1 MPGDTPPFPNPPLV
15 LTVLEVRYPEIAGG
29 LGDDARRDLKKSLR
43 DRLPLMESQSEEQFA
58 MSIGTPVPPSVQRRT
73 FPRFTT
79 RDRTTALL
87 VKQDALVLETTA
99 YGGWEEHFRPL
110 IREVISG
117 LEEVSRPD
125 GVLRVGIRYID
136 EIRVPSI
143 ESAPGDWRGYIDE
156 HLQAAADPNFIP
168 ASLQPSVWQEIV
180 QYQTTVGSTLA
191 IRYGPQEGYAVDPQG
206 STRRKDPS
214 GPGLFFLLDSDSF
227 WLSEEEVPEFAT
239 DWILRRCDLLHE
251 PAREF
256 FDIAV
261 TDKLRNEVF
270 SKHVGEGR

>member
-1 MPGDTPPFPNPPLV
+1 MPGNTPPFPNPPLV

-29 LGDDARRDLKKSLR
+29 LGDDAQRDLKKVLR

-58 MSIGTPVPPSVQRRT
+58 MAIGTQVPPSVQRRI
-73 FPRFTT
+73 FPRFTN

-87 VKQDALVLETTA
+87 VKQDALVLETTV

-110 IREVISG
+110 IREVINA
-117 LEEVSRPD
+117 LEAVSRPD
-125 GVLRVGIRYID
+125 GVLRVGLRYID

-143 ESAPGDWRGYIDE
+143 DSSPGDWRGYIDE
-156 HLQAAADPNFIP
+156 HLLAAADPDFIP

-180 QYQTTVGSTLA
+180 QYQTTTGSTLA
-191 IRYGPQEGYAVDPQG
+191 IRYGPHEGYAVDPQG
-206 STRRKDPS
+206 PTRRKDPS
-214 GPGLFFLLDSDSF
+214 SPGLFFLLDSDSF

-256 FDIAV
+256 FQIAV
-261 TDKLRNEVF
+261 TDKLRSEVF
-270 SKHVGEGR
+270 SQNEGEER